1 MTADRERLDPSGGLV
16 DEERVDGERVAIEQG
31 LGDRVDREAEEIL
44 APTGKLEVLLD
55 VGARLEAALAVAFE
69 PCRDN
74 IARRRERGVV
84 RGVGGVDAEP
94 RLDVIET

>member
-1 MTADRERLDPSGGLV
+1 MTANRERLHPPGGLV
-16 DEERVDGERVAIEQG
+16 DEERLGGEPDAVEQG
-31 LGDRVDREAEEIL
+31 LGDGVDREAEEIL

-55 VGARLEAALAVAFE
+55 VGARLEAALAIAFE
-69 PCRDN
+69 PCRDDL
-74 IARRRERGVV
+74 ARRRERGVV